1 VKIVGHANMPS
12 RVAADASPLF
22 AKNLLNFITPQVD
35 KETKALSMNYED
47 QTVSGTCV
55 CKDGAVVHPGLLGE
69 GA

>member
-1 VKIVGHANMPS
+1 VKIVGHANVPS

-35 KETKALSMNYED
+35 KETKSLSMNHADE
-47 QTVSGTCV
+47 TVSGTCL
-55 CKDGAVVHPGLLGE
+55 CKDGAIIHPGLTGE